1 MSKFVTVQRIAEAS
15 GKLAQ
20 FVQHKGFKLRP
31 APFFS
36 CCFPGRDH
44 GCHIFYRILSV
55 KNHTFEIQILKGFQ
69 HFPVI
74 FSHLSAQMD
83 LTVHPLLPKIHDQRR
98 IRQNKT
104 LKVKFHTASD
114 DIFDHRILLR
124 DVIQG
129 IKGQMYRTF
138 IYLTHARQNL
148 QFTVSAQLHLI
159 TEHFPAV

>member
-1 MSKFVTVQRIAEAS
+1 
-15 GKLAQ
+15 
-20 FVQHKGFKLRP
+20 
-31 APFFS
+31 
-36 CCFPGRDH
+36 
-44 GCHIFYRILSV
+44 
-55 KNHTFEIQILKGFQ
+55 
-69 HFPVI
+69 
-74 FSHLSAQMD
+74 MD

-129 IKGQMYRTF
+129 IKSQMYRTF
-138 IYLTHARQNL
+138 ICLTHASQNL

>member
-1 MSKFVTVQRIAEAS
+1 M
-15 GKLAQ
+15 
-20 FVQHKGFKLRP
+20 
-31 APFFS
+31 
-36 CCFPGRDH
+36 
-44 GCHIFYRILSV
+44 

-74 FSHLSAQMD
+74 FSRLPAQMD

-138 IYLTHARQNL
+138 IYLTHASQNL